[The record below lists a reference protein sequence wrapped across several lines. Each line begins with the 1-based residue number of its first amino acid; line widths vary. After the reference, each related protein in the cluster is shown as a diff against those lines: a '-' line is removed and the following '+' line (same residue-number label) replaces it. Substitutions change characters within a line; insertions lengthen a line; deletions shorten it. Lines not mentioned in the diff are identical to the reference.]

1 MIKIGPRLRKWT
13 LLDEM
18 QAQCIE
24 ADEDL
29 DHVTDHVLGADLEDD
44 LGSVD
49 WSGEW
54 TSYPEEVG
62 LPQFPVPWEEFRA
75 VLFFLPKLEDLPI
88 FTAAWK
94 SAGEPSEFLLRCFS
108 GAESQVGDEFW
119 VDTQGYDY
127 PRYKALVRR
136 VT

>member
-1 MIKIGPRLRKWT
+1 M
-13 LLDEM
+13 
-18 QAQCIE
+18 
-24 ADEDL
+24 
-29 DHVTDHVLGADLEDD
+29 
-44 LGSVD
+44 
-49 WSGEW
+49 
-54 TSYPEEVG
+54 
-62 LPQFPVPWEEFRA
+62 PWEEFRE

-88 FTAAWK
+88 LTAAWK
-94 SAGEPSEFLLRCFS
+94 YAGAPSEFLLRCFS